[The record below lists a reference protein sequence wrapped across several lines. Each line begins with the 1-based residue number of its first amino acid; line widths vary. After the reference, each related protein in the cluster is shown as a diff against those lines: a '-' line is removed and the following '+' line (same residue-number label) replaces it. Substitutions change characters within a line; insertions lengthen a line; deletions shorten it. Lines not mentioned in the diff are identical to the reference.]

1 MSTTVA
7 QMTVEELKALV
18 RDTVKETLLEILR
31 DPDAG
36 LELRP
41 EFQSRLRA
49 SQAYVESGGKLISW
63 DDMLHCLDSK

>member
-18 RDTVKETLLEILR
+18 RDTVKETFLEILR
-31 DPDAG
+31 DPDIG

-41 EFQSRLRA
+41 EFQSRLRT
-49 SQAYVESGGKLISW
+49 SQAYIKSGGKLISW
-63 DDMLHCLDSK
+63 DDMLHRLNSK